1 MATLTQSSS
10 RASQHSSWRF
20 WAVPSFGLALGI
32 LAVVTVVRLIGLKV
46 STVDLFF
53 DESQYWAWSRELAFG
68 YFSKPPLLAWIIA
81 LAEHVCG
88 GSEACI
94 RAPAPV
100 FYFATSLVVYAIA
113 RELYGKQVAFF
124 AAVSLGL
131 AAGAAFSAR
140 IISTDVPLLFF
151 WALAVLAYVKLLDGR
166 GWGWVALLGISL
178 GLGLLAKYAM
188 IYFLLGV
195 ALAAW
200 LDRDA
205 RRFLRT
211 PAPWIALAIAALMV
225 APNIVWNLENGLATF
240 RHTGGNIEGNGIKI
254 DILRALEF
262 VASQFAVF
270 GPILFAVLL
279 AAIARI
285 ASPVISRAD
294 RLMLAFAIPP
304 LALIT
309 AVGVVTH
316 ANANWAAPAF
326 ITGLVVAVALL
337 VRHEAWKWL
346 AASIAIGVIV
356 QAGLL
361 AGDAMA
367 TRLHVP
373 LLAKGDIYART
384 LGWRSLGEQ
393 AGHLAR
399 RMGARTIVGEWRN
412 DVASMLYY
420 WRDQSEQ
427 VLAWPAG
434 PVPEDHFELT
444 RAFTDAAPEPVLFVT
459 HCPLTPRLSVYFSSV
474 EPLGEFRTPTGPTS
488 ERIYQAFKLEGR
500 RGPIGPLA
508 PCQNG

>member
-1 MATLTQSSS
+1 M
-10 RASQHSSWRF
+10 
-20 WAVPSFGLALGI
+20 PSFRLALGI
-32 LAVVTVVRLIGLKV
+32 LAAVTLVRLIALKF

-88 GSEACI
+88 SSEACI

-113 RELYGKQVAFF
+113 RELYDARVAFF
-124 AAVSLGL
+124 AALSLGL
-131 AAGAAFSAR
+131 ATGAAFSAR
-140 IISTDVPLLFF
+140 IISTDVPLVFF
-151 WALAVLAYVKLLDGR
+151 WALAVLAYVKLLGGGGR
-166 GWGWVALLGISL
+166 GWAVVLGACL

-205 RRFLRT
+205 RRSLSA
-211 PAPWIALAIAALMV
+211 PAFWLAQAIGALMV

-240 RHTGGNIEGNGIKI
+240 RHTGDNIQGNGIKL
-254 DILRALEF
+254 DPLRALEF
-262 VASQFAVF
+262 VASQFVVF

-279 AAIARI
+279 AAIVRI
-285 ASPVISRAD
+285 ASPAIDRAD

-309 AVGVVTH
+309 AVGLVTH

-356 QAGLL
+356 QAALI

-367 TRLHVP
+367 SRLHVP
-373 LLAKGDIYART
+373 LLAKGDVYART

-427 VLAWPAG
+427 VLDWPAG

-444 RAFTDAAPEPVLFVT
+444 RAFTQAAPQPVLFVT
-459 HCPLTPRLSVYFSSV
+459 RCPLTARLAAYFSSV

-488 ERIYQAFKLEGR
+488 ERVYLAFKLDGR

-508 PCQNG
+508 PCQ